1 MAGLIWTHADGTPC
15 SIDHG
20 EKTIEWRVCTAHG
33 QDVHFVGAWD
43 LGPREDVQVHSLNA
57 APDGITPDEWRRGI
71 ALIAASQ
78 LPPRVGTST
87 DSVIRDARKFTWWI
101 KKGDDGE

>member
-43 LGPREDVQVHSLNA
+43 LGPREDVQVHGLNA

-78 LPPRVGTST
+78 LHGQYGVTVDEVIS
-87 DSVIRDARKFTWWI
+87 DSRKFAEWI
-101 KKGDDGE
+101 KDGDNHG